1 MSVQHQSRS
10 PTPGT
15 TSRRDFVK
23 LTSSALAAGVLGGA
37 ARPAHAQPLLHT
49 VSDDWNGVLVDLSV
63 CVGCRKCEWACR
75 KANGFGD
82 GEPIDAYEDTS
93 VFGQTRRTEADRFT
107 VVNRFF
113 PDDAGGGPVYAKKQ
127 CMHCFEPACAS
138 ACLVGAFRKTP
149 EGPVLYDSSVCIGCR
164 YCMMACPFG
173 VPAYTYDNALA
184 PEVRKCTMCFER
196 ITKEGK
202 RPACVEMCPVE
213 ALTFGKRSELV
224 GIARQK
230 MADHPGRYVDHIY
243 GEHEA
248 GGTCWLYISPV
259 PFDQVGFRT
268 DVGTTPYPELTKG
281 FLSAVPMVLV
291 MWPALLM
298 GAYAFTEHRKRLS
311 GAGDGAP
318 SAPDQSEEAGHG

>member
-1 MSVQHQSRS
+1 MSDQSQTDTRS
-10 PTPGT
+10 PTP
-15 TSRRDFVK
+15 SRRDFVK
-23 LTSSALAAGVLGGA
+23 LTTGALTAGVIGGA
-37 ARPAHAQPLLHT
+37 ARPARGQPLLHT
-49 VSDDWNGVLVDLSV
+49 VSDEWKGVLVDLTV

-75 KANGFGD
+75 QENEFGD

-93 VFGQTRRTEADRFT
+93 VFERTRRTEADRFT

-113 PDDAGGGPVYAKKQ
+113 PDGAGGGPVYAKKQ

-138 ACLVGAFRKTP
+138 ACLVSAFRKTP
-149 EGPVLYDSSVCIGCR
+149 EGPVLYDPSVCIGCR

-196 ITKEGK
+196 ITEEGR

-213 ALTFGKRSELV
+213 ALTFGKRSELLRLAQQK
-224 GIARQK
+224 IAQ
-230 MADHPGRYVDHIY
+230 HPDRYVDHIY
-243 GEHEA
+243 GENEA
-248 GGTCWLYISPV
+248 GGTCWLYLSPV

-281 FLSAVPMVLV
+281 FLSAVPLVLV

-298 GAYAFTEHRKRLS
+298 GAYAFTEHRKRLA
-311 GAGDGAP
+311 GADNGAP
-318 SAPDQSEEAGHG
+318 SAPVPTEETSDG